1 MNYILFS
8 FIFLSVIF
16 IYLHIY
22 HQLKKS
28 NDLGII
34 KLDNPTKDELE
45 EECDLKQ
52 PLFFKYNNDN
62 LKTSCNLNSIT
73 QIYPNY
79 YLNLFNETIIKPLV
93 KKSSLCYSPV
103 NISELQELLLND
115 KDGIII
121 SQNNEEYLKEMQLN
135 SIIQENDLYL
145 KPPLTCSSI
154 YDIIIGT
161 KDATTKL
168 EYNDSCRNYLFVT
181 QGTIKLRL
189 IPPQYSSSLYSNN
202 DYIHYKFESPIN
214 VWDVQ
219 EEYKKKYYRVRY
231 VDVVLQEGDIIYIPP
246 YWWYSIKFNK
256 ISSISKMR
264 YYTYM
269 NYLSII
275 PKIAFHK
282 LYRIKYR
289 NNSIKDKLTINIDT
303 VNNSNDIDTIDEQH
317 ENKDIKK

>member
-1 MNYILFS
+1 MNYILFT
-8 FIFLSVIF
+8 FIFLCVIF

-22 HQLKKS
+22 HQLKIS

-45 EECDLKQ
+45 EECNLKQ

-62 LKTSCNLNSIT
+62 IKKSCNLNSIT
-73 QIYPNY
+73 QIYQNY
-79 YLNLFNETIIKPLV
+79 YLNLFNDSISENNSGLH
-93 KKSSLCYSPV
+93 YSPI
-103 NISELQELLLND
+103 NIGELQELLLND
-115 KDGIII
+115 KDGVIL
-121 SQNNEEYLKEMQLN
+121 SQNNEKYIEEMQLT

-145 KPPLTCSSI
+145 KPTLTSTSI
-154 YDIIIGT
+154 YDLVIGT
-161 KDATTKL
+161 KEANTKL

-181 QGTIKLRL
+181 QGSIKLRL
-189 IPPQYSSSLYSNN
+189 IPPQYTSSLYSNN
-202 DYIHYKFESPIN
+202 DYVNYKFESPIN

-231 VDVVLQEGDIIYIPP
+231 VDVLLEEGDIIYIPP

-256 ISSISKMR
+256 ISSVLKIR

-275 PKIAFHK
+275 HKIIFHK
-282 LYRIKYR
+282 IYKIKHK
-289 NNSIKDKLTINIDT
+289 NIHIKDKL
-303 VNNSNDIDTIDEQH
+303 SND
-317 ENKDIKK
+317 NN